1 MQSSEVKNEKD
12 FVPSSFEPYGSFCVS
27 QFRKIGFGCP
37 VFRETNVISSEKSSS
52 RRGTFAGCPAKEGG
66 YV

>member
-12 FVPSSFEPYGSFCVS
+12 FVPSSVEPYGSFCVS
-27 QFRKIGFGCP
+27 QVREIGFRFT
-37 VFRETNVISSEKSSS
+37 VFRETNSISSKKSSS
-52 RRGTFAGCPAKEGG
+52 HRGTFAGCPAKEGG